1 MRILVLNGINLN
13 ALGSREPGIYGT
25 VTLQEIEEKLQARA
39 NELDV
44 DLACF
49 QTNIE
54 GELVNYIQREAPGAD
69 GMLINP
75 GAWTH
80 YSIGLRDA
88 LSAAAKPFVE
98 VHLSNI
104 YAREAFRH
112 TSLLSDIAKGQVSG
126 LGWRSYLV
134 ALEGLTG
141 LLREGSERV

>member
-25 VTLQEIEEKLQARA
+25 TTLQEIEDKLRARA
-39 NELDV
+39 KELDV

-54 GELVNYIQREAPGAD
+54 GELVNYVQREAPRAD
-69 GMLINP
+69 GILINP

-80 YSIGLRDA
+80 YSIGLRDV
-88 LSAAAKPFVE
+88 LSAAGKPFVE

-104 YAREAFRH
+104 YGREAFRH
-112 TSLLSDIAKGQVSG
+112 TSVLADIARGQVSG

-141 LLREGSERV
+141 LLREAPERV